1 MREPARVTPGALAF
15 LERVAH
21 GSAAAAATAAEA
33 AAAAAA
39 AAAFAVREPAL
50 VASGAFAFL
59 EGVAHRAGRRAFAE
73 PRLLRVL
80 ALRAPRGLIFP
91 ALGLVELLFPRRER
105 ELGVAVAAA
114 QSDVFVL
121 LGKRVRIRRGLGVHL
136 EAILL
141 VLRVFAGSFLCCS
154 GGGYLVR
161 EGFLWKRRTWRFAC
175 YGERKSIRITTIAKS
190 PASVLF
196 RRRRD
201 CVDLRSSF
209 ALGFARGFEPGGFC
223 FVTATRTSSTLV
235 FLVSGSSSAESSASR
250 FLSFF
255 SCCDDERGEIGG

>member
-1 MREPARVTPGALAF
+1 VREPARVTPGALSLLERVARLRGALRGRGVGVVREPAIVASGAFAFLEGVARGFGTATATATAATAALGVREPARVTPGALAF

-141 VLRVFAGSFLCCS
+141 VLRVFAGSFLLDL
-154 GGGYLVR
+154 GLLGVGLVLR
-161 EGFLWKRRTWRFAC
+161 GVVRVALLVLLFLLRR
-175 YGERKSIRITTIAKS
+175 
-190 PASVLF
+190 
-196 RRRRD
+196 
-201 CVDLRSSF
+201 
-209 ALGFARGFEPGGFC
+209 
-223 FVTATRTSSTLV
+223 
-235 FLVSGSSSAESSASR
+235 
-250 FLSFF
+250 
-255 SCCDDERGEIGG
+255 